1 MIGKFLVKL
10 FLNTREQE
18 ELLLL
23 HDTLFAMEVETEDQH
38 TQRSIWCGIISSL
51 IFGKADDPDGERIL
65 YPLRIDGTE
74 KEIK

>member
-23 HDTLFAMEVETEDQH
+23 HDTLFAMEVEH